1 MNTNRKKKK
10 KNHKHFI
17 QKRKWKSNQRAIAGL
32 ADLEGEI
39 FLPLV
44 VVLHHVLQTRERAPA
59 CIHKVVV
66 NQLKRRLLHPKLL
79 VKHTDNT
86 TITVPT
92 HHARGRAHTIK
103 RKQQGKREKSR
114 RQDGNKHMK
123 EDESRSNRLL
133 HEEDDGDVFI
143 KWTFSHYYIASRTKN
158 IPARFNGEVSSRS
171 EAVYPDHMSSSE

>member
-1 MNTNRKKKK
+1 MVNETKPDIGAKTFLKSTGE
-10 KNHKHFI
+10 
-17 QKRKWKSNQRAIAGL
+17 KRKHEKSNQRAIAGL

-66 NQLKRRLLHPKLL
+66 NQLQRRLLHPKLL

-92 HHARGRAHTIK
+92 HHARGRAHHQKKAT
-103 RKQQGKREKSR
+103 RKEREIR
-114 RQDGNKHMK
+114 ETRDENKHM
-123 EDESRSNRLL
+123 
-133 HEEDDGDVFI
+133 
-143 KWTFSHYYIASRTKN
+143 
-158 IPARFNGEVSSRS
+158 
-171 EAVYPDHMSSSE
+171 